1 MTLFIITLITISF
14 IILVVML
21 NKGGKKPI
29 KMNIFEELE
38 EKSKGV
44 KKGTLLRLIGYVR
57 GKWKYFIIAFIGMI
71 IVVVFNLLQ
80 PIVIATAYELLAEP
94 EFNKTKFTL
103 IMVFLV
109 VIMIVSSLISYFQAM
124 SLQKAGQRI
133 IYEMREQV
141 FTKIESLSIDQ
152 LNATPVGKLVTRV
165 TSDTGAIN
173 EMYTRIIINL
183 ISNVLTLVGVIIAM
197 FIVNASLAWCVIAI
211 APIIAVL
218 SFIFRRY
225 SIRAH
230 REVREGISN
239 VNANLSENISGMKI
253 TQAFNQEDKQIQTFI
268 NANDKLYKS
277 SFKQI
282 FIFGIFRPAIYA
294 LYVLTIIIV
303 LYVGSM
309 KILDSN
315 YVLNFSMIIIFYQ
328 YIERF
333 YNPIQQLADQFNS
346 LQSALAAGERIFAVL
361 DTEPTIKNKEDAI
374 KLEKLNGEIEFKNV
388 WFSYVPD
395 EWVLKDVS
403 FKINARETCA
413 FVGATGSGKTTIL
426 SLIVRNYDIQK
437 GQILID
443 GIDIKD
449 IDISSLRKCIG
460 QMLQDVFLF
469 SGTIKSNITLKD
481 ETISNEDIFEAC
493 KFVNADK
500 LINKL
505 PNGLEEEVRERGNNF
520 SAGERQLLSF
530 ARTVVH
536 KPNIMILDEA
546 TANIDTETEVL
557 IQESL
562 NRMMNI
568 GTMLIVAHRLSTIQ
582 HADKI
587 IVLKHGRII
596 EQGTHQELLAK
607 GGYYYQLYSLQYR
620 DQEK

>member
-1 MTLFIITLITISF
+1 MFIA
-14 IILVVML
+14 IILLVVAALLVLGLML
-21 NKGGKKPI
+21 YKASRRPLYKNSLVKVRKVKPL
-29 KMNIFEELE
+29 K
-38 EKSKGV
+38 
-44 KKGTLLRLIGYVR
+44 KKGTLVRLFAYVK
-57 GKWKYFIIAFIGMI
+57 GKAKYFIIALCGMV
-71 IVVVFNLLQ
+71 IVVTLNLLQ
-80 PIVIATAYELLAEP
+80 PLIIAEIYSLLAEVT
-94 EFNKTKFTL
+94 FNSKKFTL
-103 IMVFLV
+103 LMIAIVGIMLLNAV
-109 VIMIVSSLISYFQAM
+109 ISYSQAI
-124 SLQKAGQRI
+124 SLQKAGQKI
-133 IYEMREQV
+133 IYELREQV
-141 FTKIESLSIDQ
+141 FTKIESLSIEQ
-152 LNATPVGKLVTRV
+152 LNLTPVGKLVTRV
-165 TSDTGAIN
+165 TSDTGAIS

-183 ISNVLTLVGVIIAM
+183 ISNVLTLVGVVVAM
-197 FIVNASLAWCVIAI
+197 FLVNATLALYVLMV
-211 APIIAVL
+211 APIIAIL
-218 SFIFRRY
+218 SFIFRKY

-230 REVREGISN
+230 RKVREGISN

-253 TQAFNQEDKQIQTFI
+253 TQAFNQEEKQIGTFD
-268 NANDKLYKS
+268 NANDSLYKS

-282 FIFGIFRPAIYA
+282 FIFGIFRPSIYA
-294 LYVLTIIIV
+294 LYILTIVLV

-315 YVLNFSMIIIFYQ
+315 FAISFSMIIIFYQ

-333 YNPIQQLADQFNS
+333 YNPIQQLADQFNQM
-346 LQSALAAGERIFAVL
+346 QSALAAGERIFDVL
-361 DTEPTIKNKEDAI
+361 DTEPVIKNKENAI
-374 KLEKLNGEIEFKNV
+374 KLEKLRGEIEFKNV
-388 WFSYVPD
+388 WFSYIPD

-403 FKINARETCA
+403 FKINARETVA

-449 IDISSLRKCIG
+449 IDISSLRRCVG

-469 SGTIKSNITLKD
+469 SGTIRSNITLKD
-481 ETISNEDIFEAC
+481 ETICEEDILEAC

-505 PNGLEEEVRERGNNF
+505 PSGLDEEVRERGNNF

-536 KPNIMILDEA
+536 RPNVMILDEA

-562 NRMMNI
+562 HRMMNI

-596 EQGTHQELLAK
+596 EEGNHQELLKK
-607 GGYYYQLYSLQYR
+607 GGYYHQLYTLQYR